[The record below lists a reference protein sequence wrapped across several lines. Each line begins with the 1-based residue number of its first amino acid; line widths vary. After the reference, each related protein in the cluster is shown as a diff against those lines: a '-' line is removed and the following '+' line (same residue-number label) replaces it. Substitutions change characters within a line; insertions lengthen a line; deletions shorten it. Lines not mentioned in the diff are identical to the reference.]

1 MVLSLDDLPEEILH
15 TILFFCSPH
24 CSAAL
29 ERTARRF
36 RGVANEPLLWRHYC
50 HTYFKF
56 WAPSHDMPAK
66 LSSPISAV
74 DWKALYISRHLVD
87 CATSQLLDSILT
99 SQAGRIEKFQS
110 VINLGYDAKD
120 TLLRHISIDSAAE
133 DYLARSY
140 YAQALLTCLH
150 RSIAIPEWARLRS
163 DDAVPLIR
171 ALGAFDLFIPESGYG
186 NIDEIKIRLNGI
198 ASRLSLN
205 YPDIGKL
212 SVRKRAKIIATY
224 LRANNLTGIEPGREY
239 HCLAHNFLGIALN
252 DPGHNSLPLV
262 SAAIYC
268 HVAQRLGLNARP
280 CGFPFHVH
288 VIIMPPAGS
297 DVDGNFVSANIRGEP
312 IYMDPFRTD
321 NETPVA
327 DLRSQLNFLGA
338 SPMEQT
344 TFLDESWTSEIVL
357 RCSKNILNSVQRI
370 TQFPRAQLIPV
381 DVVCAKYAALWSCLL
396 LSDPSRPAE
405 LRHPLLG
412 LMELLATDFPS
423 DIYLIEQYI
432 APIFHDTLE
441 FEHIR
446 ENLHIIR
453 RVDEIPKQVK
463 QRSPEHKGVIYRVG
477 QVFRHRRYNYTAII
491 TGWDAECGAG
501 DDWMRRMGID
511 RLQSGRHQSFYHV
524 IVEDKNVRY
533 VAEENIQAI
542 SPDISELPPTL
553 VAIAGKYFK
562 RWDEVRREFVSNIK
576 DEYPDD

>member
-1 MVLSLDDLPEEILH
+1 
-15 TILFFCSPH
+15 
-24 CSAAL
+24 
-29 ERTARRF
+29 
-36 RGVANEPLLWRHYC
+36 
-50 HTYFKF
+50 
-56 WAPSHDMPAK
+56 MPAK

-133 DYLARSY
+133 DYLARRFVASVCPLEFPLFLTLTSSTGTSY

-327 DLRSQLNFLGA
+327 ELRSQLNFLGA

-524 IVEDKNVRY
+524 MCVGPFSFAIGILTFLPQSVEDKNVRY